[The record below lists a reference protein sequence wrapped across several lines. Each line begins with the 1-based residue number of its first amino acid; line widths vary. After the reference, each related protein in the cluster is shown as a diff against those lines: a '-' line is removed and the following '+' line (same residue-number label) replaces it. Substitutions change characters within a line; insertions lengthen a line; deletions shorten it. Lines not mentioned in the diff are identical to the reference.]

1 MKKLSIAIIALLVI
15 ISTGFTISVL
25 WNVSNEGVSITFEL
39 PDEGTKGTVG
49 GLKATIDFDPKDPSS
64 SKIEATIDFKTLDS
78 GNKQKDDHLKA
89 ADIFDAEKYPT
100 IKFSSSS
107 IKATKEGFLA
117 IGNLTIK
124 DSTKTIEI
132 PFTFTEEAN
141 GSGIFK
147 GSMTVHTSDFGVMEK
162 GKDKVIVMIN
172 VPVKK

>member
-15 ISTGFTISVL
+15 ISTGFTLSVL

-117 IGNLTIK
+117 IGSLTIK